1 MGVHVDCG
9 LHGVKTSHTDG
20 PTDKAIIGIGW
31 FPMPGVTALTSYLNN
46 LEKRKKPRKKPTFF

>member
-46 LEKRKKPRKKPTFF
+46 LEKASK